1 MTCNESDRPTLAIMK
16 KLALSM
22 IAALAIFSI
31 SCSNSD
37 KNSDSESIA
46 AKTEAPA
53 ATDNKAQCIA
63 IMNEAQAAIEANP
76 AELDK
81 IMQEASQKIQALNVS
96 PEEQQT
102 LGADPEFMAAANA
115 LQMAINKASQVAAP
129 ADGTVAEESVSEE
142 VVEDAPA
149 AAATSVQK

>member
-1 MTCNESDRPTLAIMK
+1 MK

-31 SCSNSD
+31 SCSKSD
-37 KNSDSESIA
+37 KNSDSESVA

-102 LGADPEFMAAANA
+102 LGADPEFMA
-115 LQMAINKASQVAAP
+115 INKASQVTAP

-149 AAATSVQK
+149 AAATPVQK